1 MIHSFQFILIQHT
14 VELCNKKKKNILVR
28 NVALKLHR
36 TAEKQSKQERL
47 IKYLCETM
55 NKHETAAY
63 LTSFDILTDKGLVVH
78 GEFRR
83 IVIHVTHF
91 DKHRHSGLQG
101 ST

>member
-1 MIHSFQFILIQHT
+1 
-14 VELCNKKKKNILVR
+14 
-28 NVALKLHR
+28 
-36 TAEKQSKQERL
+36 
-47 IKYLCETM
+47 M